1 MRGIRHVT
9 FALVAVVMLG
19 AAAGD
24 PADRLA
30 DPGKEAH
37 ARALFRDVRCLVCQ
51 SQSIDESDAPLAHDL
66 RQLVRQQV
74 AAGRSDADIRAF
86 LVSRYGQ
93 FVLLTPKPSLGNAIL
108 WVGPLLVVVLGAA
121 ALLARRRQPK
131 NPRLSAPK
139 KKPRSPGCRGKKPAD
154 TNAPHNCANRTR

>member
-1 MRGIRHVT
+1 VTLMRGIRR
-9 FALVAVVMLG
+9 AAIGLVAVVMLG

-66 RQLVRQQV
+66 RQLVRRQV
-74 AAGRSDADIRAF
+74 AQGRTDDQIRAF

-93 FVLLTPKPSLGNAIL
+93 FVLLTPKASLGNAIL
-108 WVGPLLVVVLGAA
+108 WIGPLLVVAAGAA
-121 ALLARRRQPK
+121 ALLARRRPAIE
-131 NPRLSAPK
+131 PPGLSDQEEAVLEK
-139 KKPRSPGCRGKKPAD
+139 LSREE
-154 TNAPHNCANRTR
+154 TH

>member
-1 MRGIRHVT
+1 MRGLRRAAIG
-9 FALVAVVMLG
+9 LVAVVMLG

-30 DPGKEAH
+30 DPGQEAH

-74 AAGRSDADIRAF
+74 AQGRSDAGIRAY
-86 LVSRYGQ
+86 LVSKYGQ
-93 FVLLTPKPSLGNAIL
+93 FVLLAPKPSLGNAIL
-108 WVGPLLVVVLGAA
+108 WVGPLLVVAVGAA
-121 ALLARRRQPK
+121 ALITRRRSTADPAGLDAQEEAELET
-131 NPRLSAPK
+131 LS
-139 KKPRSPGCRGKKPAD
+139 REE
-154 TNAPHNCANRTR
+154 TI

>member
-1 MRGIRHVT
+1 MR
-9 FALVAVVMLG
+9 ALQRAAIAVFAVVMLA

-66 RQLVRQQV
+66 RQVVRQQV
-74 AAGRSDADIRAF
+74 AQGRSDAQIRAF

-93 FVLLTPKPSLGNAIL
+93 FVLLTPKASLGNAVL
-108 WVGPLLVVVLGAA
+108 WVGPLLVVAAGAA
-121 ALLARRRQPK
+121 VQQARVRCAT
-131 NPRLSAPK
+131 APT
-139 KKPRSPGCRGKKPAD
+139 SVTAE
-154 TNAPHNCANRTR
+154 